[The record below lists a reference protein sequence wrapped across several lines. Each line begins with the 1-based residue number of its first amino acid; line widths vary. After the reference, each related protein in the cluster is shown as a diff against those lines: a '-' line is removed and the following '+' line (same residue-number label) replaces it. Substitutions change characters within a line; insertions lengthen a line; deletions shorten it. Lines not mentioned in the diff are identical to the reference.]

1 MASTAGTRC
10 NNKSLPVAQRSGGR
24 NLEAATISAKVADL
38 AVPEADPR
46 NFLRSL
52 DRAPVLLA
60 AAGVD
65 VLDLLSVVSTWVVGE
80 RAPPKRCSRRQR
92 ADWRGGRGVVVVV
105 VISGGGV
112 MVFVGVLVAY
122 VAVVVCA
129 VIEGK
134 GEEGR

>member
-1 MASTAGTRC
+1 M
-10 NNKSLPVAQRSGGR
+10 
-24 NLEAATISAKVADL
+24 TISAKVADL

-52 DRAPVLLA
+52 DRAAVLLA
-60 AAGVD
+60 AAVD
-65 VLDLLSVVSTWVVGE
+65 VLDLTVVSTWVVGE

-105 VISGGGV
+105 ISGGGV

-122 VAVVVCA
+122 DVAV
-129 VIEGK
+129 E
-134 GEEGR
+134 